1 MAKYVDTELHNNI
14 FIKDLEE
21 AMECTT
27 IQFADG
33 PKLGETSWYA

>member
-1 MAKYVDTELHNNI
+1 MAKDVHTELHNRI

-33 PKLGETSWYA
+33 LRLGEIS

>member
-1 MAKYVDTELHNNI
+1 MAKDVHTELHNKI

-27 IQFADG
+27 IQFEDG
-33 PKLGETSWYA
+33 PKLGETS